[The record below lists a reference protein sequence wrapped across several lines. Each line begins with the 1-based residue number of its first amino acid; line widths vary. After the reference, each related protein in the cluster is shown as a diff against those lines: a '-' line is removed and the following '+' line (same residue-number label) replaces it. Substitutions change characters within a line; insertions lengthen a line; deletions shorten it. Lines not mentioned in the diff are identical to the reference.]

1 MPKEDIRSSHP
12 VGSMIDTA
20 ERLVSIV
27 KCAEIDDSE
36 SVYKATLE
44 SLNLIG
50 GLELIVSPGDTVL
63 LKPNVLCPFDY
74 RTGAVTNPHLVRA
87 VCRLVR
93 AAGAKKVIIAES
105 AAVGFDDT
113 MEAFAKSGIAEV
125 AREEKAELVDLLAV
139 DTICV
144 GIPNGRVFRRLQL
157 PEILMQADVLINLPV
172 MKTHDVFPATLGLKN
187 MKGVLRQKDKKRFH
201 RWGLAQ
207 AIVDLNKLMLPQ
219 LTVIDGTVAMEGI
232 GPVYGIPV
240 NLGIIVSSFDTVAA
254 DAVAATVMG
263 IDPMEIEYIKLA
275 AEQGLGCADMSQI
288 QVRGSSIDDVKKEFK
303 STQVDFNSYREQG
316 IIIHESGACS
326 GCRHFVES
334 LLAFHLKDNVDLLK
348 GYTIIFGQTITPPEK
363 IEGELL
369 SFGSC
374 TKRYR
379 NQGGYIAGCPPHG
392 SDVLEYLRARRG

>member
-1 MPKEDIRSSHP
+1 
-12 VGSMIDTA
+12 MIDTT
-20 ERLVSIV
+20 EPLVSII
-27 KCAEIDDSE
+27 KCARTDDSD
-36 SVYKATLE
+36 SVHEATLE

-50 GLELIVSPGDTVL
+50 GLESLVSPGDTVL

-87 VCRLVR
+87 ICRLTR
-93 AAGAKKVIIAES
+93 AAGAKRIIIAES

-113 MEAFAKSGIAEV
+113 MEAFAKSGITEV
-125 AREEKAELVDLLAV
+125 AREEKAELVDLLAA
-139 DTICV
+139 DTICM
-144 GIPNGRVFRRLQL
+144 GIPNGLVFRRLQL

-207 AIVDLNKLMLPQ
+207 AIVDLNKLLLPQ
-219 LTVIDGTVAMEGI
+219 LTIIDGTVAMEGI
-232 GPVYGIPV
+232 GPVYGTPV

-303 STQVDFNSYREQG
+303 TIRVDFNSYREQG
-316 IIIHESGACS
+316 IIIRESGACS
-326 GCRHFVES
+326 GCRHFMES
-334 LLAFHLKDNVDLLK
+334 LLSFHLKEKLDLLK
-348 GYTIIFGQTITPPEK
+348 GYTIIFGQTVTPPEK

-369 SFGSC
+369 SIGFC
-374 TKRYR
+374 TRRYR

>member
-1 MPKEDIRSSHP
+1 MPEEDIKSRQLES
-12 VGSMIDTA
+12 GTIDSA

-27 KCAEIDDSE
+27 KCTRTDDPD
-36 SVYKATLE
+36 SVLEATLE

-50 GLELIVSPGDTVL
+50 GLELLISPGDTVL
-63 LKPNVLCPFDY
+63 LKPNVLCPFNY

-87 VCRLVR
+87 MCRLAR

-105 AAVGFDDT
+105 AAIGFDDT
-113 MEAFAKSGIAEV
+113 MEAFAGSGIAAV
-125 AREEKAELVDLLAV
+125 AREEKAELVDLL
-139 DTICV
+139 DTPILCM
-144 GIPNGRVFRRLQL
+144 GIPNGIVLRRLQV
-157 PEILMQADVLINLPV
+157 PEIVMQADVLINLPV

-187 MKGVLRQKDKKRFH
+187 MKGVLRQQDKKKFH

-207 AIVDLNKLMLPQ
+207 AIVDLNKLVLPQ

-232 GPVYGIPV
+232 GPVYGTPV
-240 NLGIIVSSFDTVAA
+240 NLGVIVSSFDTVSA

-275 AEQGLGCADMSQI
+275 AEQGLGCADLSQI

-303 STQVDFNSYREQG
+303 TTRVDFDSYREQG
-316 IIIHESGACS
+316 FWIHESGACS
-326 GCRHFVES
+326 GCHHFMES
-334 LLAFHLKDNVDLLK
+334 LLTFHMKENLDLLK
-348 GYTIIFGQTITPPEK
+348 GYTIIFGQTVTPPEK

-374 TKRYR
+374 TRRYR

-392 SDVLEYLRARRG
+392 LDVVEYLRARKR

>member
-1 MPKEDIRSSHP
+1 MPKEDIKSKQLE
-12 VGSMIDTA
+12 GGMTDTT

-27 KCAEIDDSE
+27 KCVEIDNSE
-36 SVYKATLE
+36 IVHEATLE

-50 GLELIVSPGDTVL
+50 GLESLVCPGDTVL

-87 VCRLVR
+87 MCRLAR
-93 AAGAKKVIIAES
+93 AAGAKRVIIAES

-113 MEAFAKSGIAEV
+113 MEAFTGSGIAEV
-125 AREEKAELVDLLAV
+125 AREEKAELVDLLSV
-139 DTICV
+139 DTICM
-144 GIPNGRVFRRLQL
+144 GIPNGRVLRRLQV
-157 PEILMQADVLINLPV
+157 PEIVMQADVLINLPV

-187 MKGVLRQKDKKRFH
+187 MKGVLQQKDKKRFH

-207 AIVDLNKLMLPQ
+207 AIVDLNKLVLPQ
-219 LTVIDGTVAMEGI
+219 LTVIDGTVAMEGM
-232 GPVYGIPV
+232 GPVYGTPV
-240 NLGIIVSSFDTVAA
+240 NLGVIISSFDTVSA

-275 AEQGLGCADMSQI
+275 TEQGLGCADLSQV

-303 STQVDFNSYREQG
+303 TTRVDFDSYRERG
-316 IIIHESGACS
+316 VMIHEAGACS
-326 GCRHFVES
+326 GCHHFMES
-334 LLAFHLKDNVDLLK
+334 LLTFHMKENLDLLK
-348 GYTIIFGQTITPPEK
+348 GYTIIFGQTVTPPEK

-374 TKRYR
+374 TKKYR

-392 SDVLEYLRARRG
+392 SDVLEYLRTRKG

>member
-1 MPKEDIRSSHP
+1 MGIPDVGDRHLE
-12 VGSMIDTA
+12 GSMIDST

-27 KCAEIDDSE
+27 KCAETDDPD
-36 SVYKATLE
+36 SVLEATLE

-50 GLELIVSPGDTVL
+50 GLELLVCPGDTVL

-87 VCRLVR
+87 MCRLAR

-113 MEAFAKSGIAEV
+113 MNAFAGSGIAAV
-125 AREEKAELVDLLAV
+125 AREEKAELVDLL
-139 DTICV
+139 DTPILYM
-144 GIPNGRVFRRLQL
+144 GIPNGIVLRRLQV
-157 PEILMQADVLINLPV
+157 PEIVMQADVLINLPV
-172 MKTHDVFPATLGLKN
+172 MKTHDVFPATIGLKN
-187 MKGVLRQKDKKRFH
+187 MKGVLRQQDKKKFH

-207 AIVDLNKLMLPQ
+207 AIVDLNKLVLPQ
-219 LTVIDGTVAMEGI
+219 LTVIDGTVAMEGM
-232 GPVYGIPV
+232 GPVYGTPV
-240 NLGIIVSSFDTVAA
+240 NLGVIVSSFDTVSA

-275 AEQGLGCADMSQI
+275 AEQGLGCADLSQI
-288 QVRGSSIDDVKKEFK
+288 QVRGSSIGDVKREFK
-303 STQVDFNSYREQG
+303 TTRVDFDSYREQG
-316 IIIHESGACS
+316 FWIHESGACS
-326 GCRHFVES
+326 GCHHFMES
-334 LLAFHLKDNVDLLK
+334 LLTFHMKENLDLLK
-348 GYTIIFGQTITPPEK
+348 GYTIIFGQTVTPPEK

-374 TKRYR
+374 TRRYR

-392 SDVLEYLRARRG
+392 LDVLEYLRARRG

>member
-1 MPKEDIRSSHP
+1 MPKENIKSRQLED
-12 VGSMIDTA
+12 GMIDAT

-27 KCAEIDDSE
+27 KCAEIDNSE
-36 SVYKATLE
+36 SVHEAILE

-50 GLELIVSPGDTVL
+50 GLELLVCPGDTVL

-87 VCRLVR
+87 MCRLAR
-93 AAGAKKVIIAES
+93 AAGARRIIIAES

-113 MEAFAKSGIAEV
+113 MEAFTGSGIAAV
-125 AREEKAELVDLLAV
+125 AREEKAELVDLL
-139 DTICV
+139 DTPTIYM
-144 GIPNGRVFRRLQL
+144 GIPNGRVLRRLQV
-157 PEILMQADVLINLPV
+157 PEIVMRADVLINLPV

-187 MKGVLRQKDKKRFH
+187 MKGVLRQQDKKRFH

-207 AIVDLNKLMLPQ
+207 AIVDLNKLVLPQ
-219 LTVIDGTVAMEGI
+219 LTVIDGTVAMEGM
-232 GPVYGIPV
+232 GPVYGTPV
-240 NLGIIVSSFDTVAA
+240 NLGVIISSFDTVSA

-275 AEQGLGCADMSQI
+275 AEQGLGCADLSQI
-288 QVRGSSIDDVKKEFK
+288 QVQGSSIDDVKKEFK
-303 STQVDFNSYREQG
+303 TTRVDFNSYRERG
-316 IIIHESGACS
+316 VMIHEAGACS
-326 GCRHFVES
+326 GCHHFMES
-334 LLAFHLKDNVDLLK
+334 LLTFNMKDNLDLLK
-348 GYTIIFGQTITPPEK
+348 GYTIIFGQTVMPPEK

-392 SDVLEYLRARRG
+392 SDVLEYLRARKG

>member
-1 MPKEDIRSSHP
+1 MPKEDIKSRQLE
-12 VGSMIDTA
+12 GGMTDTT

-27 KCAEIDDSE
+27 KCVEIDNSE
-36 SVYKATLE
+36 IVHEATLE

-50 GLELIVSPGDTVL
+50 GLESLVCPGDTVL

-87 VCRLVR
+87 MCRLAR
-93 AAGAKKVIIAES
+93 AAGAKRVIIAES

-113 MEAFAKSGIAEV
+113 IEAFTESGIAAV
-125 AREEKAELVDLLAV
+125 AREEKAELVDLL
-139 DTICV
+139 DTPTIYM
-144 GIPNGRVFRRLQL
+144 GIPNGRVLRRLQV
-157 PEILMQADVLINLPV
+157 PEIVMQADVLINLPV

-187 MKGVLRQKDKKRFH
+187 MKGVLQQKDKKRFH

-207 AIVDLNKLMLPQ
+207 AIVDLNKLVLPQ
-219 LTVIDGTVAMEGI
+219 LTVIDGTVAMEGM
-232 GPVYGIPV
+232 GPVYGTPV
-240 NLGIIVSSFDTVAA
+240 NLGVIISSFDTVSA

-275 AEQGLGCADMSQI
+275 TEQGLGCADLSQV

-303 STQVDFNSYREQG
+303 TTRVDFDSYRERG
-316 IIIHESGACS
+316 VMIHEAGACS
-326 GCRHFVES
+326 GCHHFMES
-334 LLAFHLKDNVDLLK
+334 LLTFHMKENLDLLK
-348 GYTIIFGQTITPPEK
+348 GYTIIFGQTVTPPEK

-374 TKRYR
+374 TKKYR

-392 SDVLEYLRARRG
+392 SDVLEYLRTRKG